1 MIVFVTNQIQIIL
14 SNDNDHIV
22 KTDGSYFRNYLCNQ
36 KKPGNLKILAT
47 IFLTFSI
54 FIQTFSTF
62 IIQADFFLNR
72 SYIAKNLC
80 VNRDKPMMHCNG
92 KCFLT
97 KKLKDQQKQDQSPVS
112 KTERFDVQPFF
123 IPKLFSFKYAV
134 VISKP
139 QYFIKNENAVSSFP
153 KFIFH
158 PPSA

>member
-1 MIVFVTNQIQIIL
+1 MQIIL
-14 SNDNDHIV
+14 TNDRDHS
-22 KTDGSYFRNYLCNQ
+22 GRMNSSSFRNYLCTQ
-36 KKPGNLKILAT
+36 IKKTSRILKIFAT

-80 VNRDKPMMHCNG
+80 VNRDKPLMHCNG
-92 KCFLT
+92 KCYLS
-97 KKLKDQQKQDQSPVS
+97 KKLKDQEKQDQSPVS
-112 KTERFDVQPFF
+112 KTERFDAQPFF
-123 IPKLFSFKYAV
+123 IPQLFSVKTAV

-139 QYFIKNENAVSSFP
+139 RYFIRNENVVSSFP
-153 KFIFH
+153 RFIFH